1 MDPRIQI
8 RIHTQMDH
16 ESATPPLVRGM
27 DPRIQIRIHTQ
38 MDHGSATP
46 PLVRGMD
53 PRIQIRIHTKIMSR
67 IRNTACLPHDDVA
80 HLLEAG
86 NDQTSVVVVEAR
98 SALLPTI
105 LQVAEVEEM
114 HVCRLLEKEAV
125 ALKHL
130 CFD

>member
-1 MDPRIQI
+1 MDPR
-8 RIHTQMDH
+8 
-16 ESATPPLVRGM
+16 
-27 DPRIQIRIHTQ
+27 
-38 MDHGSATP
+38 
-46 PLVRGMD
+46 
-53 PRIQIRIHTKIMSR
+53 IRIHTKIMSW

-86 NDQTSVVVVEAR
+86 NDQAAVVVVEAR
-98 SALLPTI
+98 SALLSAI

-114 HVCRLLEKEAV
+114 HFCLEVA